1 MNSEHKKILLKI
13 ARKAIIDYLEFKKK
27 FYPTPDEVK
36 EKELWLEKGSF
47 VTLTIEKELR
57 GCIGSIMPVR
67 PLTIDIYDN
76 AINAAFRDPR
86 FYPLSRDELKLID
99 IEISVLTVPQKVTF
113 KDYNDLLE
121 KIRTGID
128 GVIIRRGYYQAT
140 FLPQVWNE
148 LPEKVE
154 FIEHLCLKAGLSRN
168 CYKEN
173 ALEVE
178 TYQVESFKESEF
190 NK

>member
-1 MNSEHKKILLKI
+1 MNNEHRKILLKI

-47 VTLTIEKELR
+47 VTLTIEKGLR

-113 KDYNDLLE
+113 KDYTDLLE
-121 KIRTGID
+121 KIRAEID

-154 FIEHLCLKAGLSRN
+154 FFEHLCLKAGLSRN